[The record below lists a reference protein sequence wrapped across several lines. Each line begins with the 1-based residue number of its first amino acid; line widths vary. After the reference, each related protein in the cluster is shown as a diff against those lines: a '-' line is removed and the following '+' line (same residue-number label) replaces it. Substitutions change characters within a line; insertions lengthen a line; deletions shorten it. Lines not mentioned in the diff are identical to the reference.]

1 MQEPFF
7 GAIDNRR
14 PQIAEDAYIAPA
26 TVVVGRV
33 RIGARSSVWYGSVLR
48 GDDEEIIIGEDSN
61 VQDLSVMHADP
72 GYPAVLGDRITVG
85 HRAIVHGARVED
97 DVLIGMGAILLNGAK
112 IGSGSVI
119 AAGAVVTPGTEIP
132 PASLVAG
139 IPAKVLRPVRESD
152 KAMIGH
158 AFESYVRKSGVHRDR
173 CERQHRTHREVEPLG
188 LSEVLPG

>member
-7 GAIDNRR
+7 GAIDSHR
-14 PQIAEDAYIAPA
+14 PQIAEDAFIAPA

-33 RIGARSSVWYGSVLR
+33 RIGARSSVGYGSVLR
-48 GDDEEIIIGEDSN
+48 GDDEEIVVGEDSN

-72 GYPAVLGDRITVG
+72 GYPAVLGDRVTVG
-85 HRAIVHGARVED
+85 HRAIVHGATVED
-97 DVLIGMGAILLNGAK
+97 DVLIGMGAILLNGAR

-119 AAGAVVTPGTEIP
+119 AAGAVVTPGAEIP

-152 KAMIGH
+152 TAMIEH
-158 AFESYVRKSGVHRDR
+158 AFESYVRKSGVHR
-173 CERQHRTHREVEPLG
+173 EVEPLS
-188 LSEVLPG
+188 LREVLTR

>member
-1 MQEPFF
+1 MHEEPFF
-7 GAIDNRR
+7 GAIESRR
-14 PQIAEDAYIAPA
+14 PQIAEDAFVAPA

-61 VQDLSVMHADP
+61 VQNLSVMHADP
-72 GYPAVLGDRITVG
+72 GYPAVLGDRVTMG
-85 HRAIVHGARVED
+85 HRAIVHRARVED

-152 KAMIGH
+152 TAMIGR
-158 AFESYVRKSGVHRDR
+158 AFESYVRKSGVHR
-173 CERQHRTHREVEPLG
+173 EVEPLG
-188 LSEVLPG
+188 LREVLPQ

>member
-7 GAIDNRR
+7 GAIDGRR
-14 PQIAEDAYIAPA
+14 PQIAEDAFIAPA
-26 TVVVGRV
+26 AVVVGRV

-48 GDDEEIIIGEDSN
+48 GDDEEIIIGEDTN

-72 GYPAVLGDRITVG
+72 GYPAVLGDRVTVG

-97 DVLIGMGAILLNGAK
+97 DVLIGMGAVLLNGAK

-119 AAGAVVTPGTEIP
+119 AAGAVVTPGAEIP

-152 KAMIGH
+152 TAMIGH
-158 AFESYVRKSGVHRDR
+158 AFESYVRKSGVHR
-173 CERQHRTHREVEPLG
+173 EVEALSLREVF
-188 LSEVLPG
+188 SR

>member
-1 MQEPFF
+1 MQEEPFF
-7 GAIDNRR
+7 GAIDSRR
-14 PQIAEDAYIAPA
+14 PQIAEDTFIAPA
-26 TVVVGRV
+26 AVVVGRV

-48 GDDEEIIIGEDSN
+48 GDDEEIIGEDSK
-61 VQDLSVMHADP
+61 VEDLSVMHADP
-72 GYPAVLGDRITVG
+72 GYPAVLGDRVTVG

-152 KAMIGH
+152 TAMIGH
-158 AFESYVRKSGVHRDR
+158 AFESYVRKSGVHR
-173 CERQHRTHREVEPLG
+173 EVEA
-188 LSEVLPG
+188 LSLREVLPR

>member
-1 MQEPFF
+1 MQEKPFF
-7 GAIDNRR
+7 GAIESHR
-14 PQIAEDAYIAPA
+14 PQIAEDAFIAPA

-48 GDDEEIIIGEDSN
+48 GDDEEIVVGEDTN
-61 VQDLSVMHADP
+61 VQDLCVLHADP
-72 GYPAVLGDRITVG
+72 GYPAVLGDRVTVG

-97 DVLIGMGAILLNGAK
+97 DVLIGMGAIQLNGAR

-119 AAGAVVTPGTEIP
+119 AAGAVVTLGAEIP

-152 KAMIGH
+152 TAMIGH
-158 AFESYVRKSGVHRDR
+158 AFESYVRKSGVHR
-173 CERQHRTHREVEPLG
+173 EVEA
-188 LSEVLPG
+188 LSLREVLP

>member
-1 MQEPFF
+1 LQEPFF
-7 GAIDNRR
+7 GAIDSRR
-14 PQIAEDAYIAPA
+14 PQIADGAFIAPA
-26 TVVVGRV
+26 AVVVGRV

-48 GDDEEIIIGEDSN
+48 GDDEEIIIGDDTN

-72 GYPAVLGDRITVG
+72 GYPAVLGDRVTVG

-112 IGSGSVI
+112 VGSGSVI
-119 AAGAVVTPGTEIP
+119 AAGAVVTPGAEIP

-152 KAMIGH
+152 TAMIGH
-158 AFESYVRKSGVHRDR
+158 AFESYVRKSGI
-173 CERQHRTHREVEPLG
+173 HREVEA
-188 LSEVLPG
+188 LSLREVLAR

>member
-7 GAIDNRR
+7 GAIESRR
-14 PQIAEDAYIAPA
+14 PQIAEGAFIAPA

-48 GDDEEIIIGEDSN
+48 GDEEIVIGEDSN
-61 VQDLSVMHADP
+61 VQDLSVIHADP
-72 GYPAVLGDRITVG
+72 GYPAVLGDRVTVG

-112 IGSGSVI
+112 IGSDSVI
-119 AAGAVVTPGTEIP
+119 AAGAVVTPGAEIP

-152 KAMIGH
+152 TAMIGH
-158 AFESYVRKSGVHRDR
+158 AFESYVRKSGVHR
-173 CERQHRTHREVEPLG
+173 EIEPLS
-188 LSEVLPG
+188 LREVLPR

>member
-1 MQEPFF
+1 MQEEPFF
-7 GAIDNRR
+7 GAIDSRR
-14 PQIAEDAYIAPA
+14 PQIAEDAFIAPA
-26 TVVVGRV
+26 AVVVGRV

-48 GDDEEIIIGEDSN
+48 ADDEEIIIGEDSN

-72 GYPAVLGDRITVG
+72 GYPAVLGDRVTVG

-119 AAGAVVTPGTEIP
+119 AAGAVVTPGAEIP

-152 KAMIGH
+152 TAMIGH
-158 AFESYVRKSGVHRDR
+158 AFESYVRKSGVHR
-173 CERQHRTHREVEPLG
+173 EVEPLS
-188 LSEVLPG
+188 LQEVLPR

>member
-7 GAIDNRR
+7 GAIDSHR
-14 PQIAEDAYIAPA
+14 PQIAEDAFIAPA

-48 GDDEEIIIGEDSN
+48 GDDEEIVVGEDSN

-72 GYPAVLGDRITVG
+72 GYPAVLGDRVTVG

-97 DVLIGMGAILLNGAK
+97 DVLIGMG
-112 IGSGSVI
+112 SVI
-119 AAGAVVTPGTEIP
+119 AAGAVVTPGAEIP

-152 KAMIGH
+152 TAMIGH
-158 AFESYVRKSGVHRDR
+158 AFESYVRKSGVHR
-173 CERQHRTHREVEPLG
+173 EVEA
-188 LSEVLPG
+188 LSLREVLPR